1 MARTYRRHGCQYD
14 HVFVLWDIEPELLAS
29 RSLAI
34 RKRLARFHSD
44 NFASQ
49 RETPPRR
56 FRKVDDRKIRSANL
70 RILALWLKN
79 PDFDLLF
86 CDVRHCPA
94 WHPM

>member
-1 MARTYRRHGCQYD
+1 MARTYRRQGCQYD
-14 HVFVLWDIEPELLAS
+14 YIFVLWDIEPELLTS
-29 RSLAI
+29 RCLAI

-44 NFASQ
+44 SFASQ

-70 RILALWLKN
+70 TALAFWLKH
-79 PDFDLLF
+79 PDVDLLF
-86 CDVRHCPA
+86 CDARRCPA